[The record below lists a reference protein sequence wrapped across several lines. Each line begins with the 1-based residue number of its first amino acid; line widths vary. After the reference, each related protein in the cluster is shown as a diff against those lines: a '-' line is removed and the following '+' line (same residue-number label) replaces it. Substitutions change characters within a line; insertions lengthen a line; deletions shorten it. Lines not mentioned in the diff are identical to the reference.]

1 MKSCNDPT
9 VMSDRPAQPHGCAA
23 GREGSAP
30 SGLFNDKEKDMPWW
44 VDVAY
49 VVGTIVIF
57 VLFDLFG
64 KWVDKL

>member
-1 MKSCNDPT
+1 MAAPCAVAGPKVPSQ
-9 VMSDRPAQPHGCAA
+9 RPD
-23 GREGSAP
+23 
-30 SGLFNDKEKDMPWW
+30 LFGNKEKNMPWW

-49 VVGTIVIF
+49 VVGTVAIF

>member
-9 VMSDRPAQPHGCAA
+9 VMSDRPVQLWLRA

-64 KWVDKL
+64 KCVDKL